1 MNVFGCNKKLANIE
15 APKRPLVDKI
25 ADLKETIKLNEDK
38 VVSNSGILINSYMA
52 S

>member
-25 ADLKETIKLNEDK
+25 ASLQETIKFSDDM
-38 VVSNSGILINSYMA
+38 VSTVQA
-52 S
+52 VC

>member
-25 ADLKETIKLNEDK
+25 ASLQETIKFNDDM
-38 VVSNSGILINSYMA
+38 VRQAVC
-52 S
+52 